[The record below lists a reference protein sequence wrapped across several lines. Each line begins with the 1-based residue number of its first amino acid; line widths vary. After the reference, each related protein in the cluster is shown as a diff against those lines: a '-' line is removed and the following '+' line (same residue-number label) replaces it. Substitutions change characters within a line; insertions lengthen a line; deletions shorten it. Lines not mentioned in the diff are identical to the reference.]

1 KRYTKRVVSEEVN
14 TLLEGRFGVL
24 DDSIG
29 TGSSTQRGKPES
41 ALPKLLPDELVKSLD
56 PKNPAYS
63 MLMEAVKSYNGERR

>member
-1 KRYTKRVVSEEVN
+1 
-14 TLLEGRFGVL
+14 LLEGRFGVL

-41 ALPKLLPDELVKSLD
+41 ALPKLLLDELVKSLD

-63 MLMEAVKSYNGERR
+63 RLMKAVKSYNEKKQVS